1 MKKVMFG
8 IIVVLISIIFSI
20 PIAYSHP
27 GRTDS
32 SGGHHD
38 NFDGGYYHYHN
49 DGMPSHSYSGDHYRN
64 DGRSS
69 HSYSGG
75 QQHFDENETGYNNHP
90 YRSDFHQN
98 GEWPPNK
105 SKNDMETGNRIE
117 VHDRDVI
124 DFLKTRADRIG
135 LTQVLRFITNPI
147 TKPVTN
153 MYNAID
159 STLQKKYNR
168 SLDLILELSVAYAFI
183 DIFAIWFYHKFFD
196 NIFKDLFNFLQ
207 FVILCLPATNGIL
220 FCTRMVIVGR
230 DDKEMPTE
238 LFIAFIGLIF
248 CGLMV
253 LSMKNF
259 VVGRRIVQNNIAA
272 LRDKATKYT
281 NSKY

>member
-1 MKKVMFG
+1 MKKVIFG

-90 YRSDFHQN
+90 YRSDFYQN

-135 LTQVLRFITNPI
+135 LTQILRFITNPI

-159 STLQKKYNR
+159 SMLQKKYHR

-183 DIFAIWFYHKFFD
+183 DIIPIWLYHKFD
-196 NIFKDLFNFLQ
+196 GNIFKNLLNFLQ
-207 FVILCLPATNGIL
+207 FAFFYWFPTNSIL
-220 FCTRMVIVGR
+220 FCARMIEVGR
-230 DDKEMPTE
+230 ADKEMPTE
-238 LFIAFIGLIF
+238 LIPALIGLIF
-248 CGLMV
+248 YGLMV
-253 LSMKNF
+253 LFMKIF
-259 VVGRRIVQNNIAA
+259 FVGRRIV
-272 LRDKATKYT
+272 KK
-281 NSKY
+281 